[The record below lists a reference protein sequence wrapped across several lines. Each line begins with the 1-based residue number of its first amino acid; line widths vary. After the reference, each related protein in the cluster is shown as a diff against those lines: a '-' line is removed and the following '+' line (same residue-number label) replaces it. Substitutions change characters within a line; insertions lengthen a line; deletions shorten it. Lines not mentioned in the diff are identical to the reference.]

1 MEKLIKPNRL
11 LLEKYCGERQ
21 LNDKTIQNYIYLFYR
36 IQELLKLK
44 KIKPPVLHKNV
55 DAILEVLEEQYL
67 LAKES
72 DFKRLVGLKAVIC
85 EKFLLVFINVIK
97 NKHDNDKITDAI
109 ELYTKRQTNYTA
121 TKSKNQLN
129 DIDMSYDEMVAVMA
143 YPQNSSITDNDY
155 ILLYILI
162 NLGTRN
168 MDLTCVHLQE
178 RPPTENYLYIDDDG
192 VAVYVRNRYKLYT
205 TFGTLTNK
213 IDDKRF
219 IESLNN
225 INETNR
231 SFLFMNKHGK
241 PYKTDTIS
249 AYIKSQTK
257 KIYGVGLTESV
268 IYKISMAHFKNNDA
282 LERQIALAKTRPH
295 TIQSQSIYY
304 E

>member
-121 TKSKNQLN
+121 TKSKNQLQ
-129 DIDMSYDEMVAVMA
+129 DIDMPYGAMVAVMG
-143 YPQNSSITDNDY
+143 YPKNSRISDTDY

-168 MDLTCVHLQE
+168 MDLTAVHLQE
-178 RPPTENYLYIDDDG
+178 RPSTENYLYIDDAG
-192 VAVYVRNRYKLYT
+192 LAVYVRNRYKLFT

-219 IESLNN
+219 IESVNN
-225 INETNR
+225 INDTNR
-231 SFLFMNKHGK
+231 SFLFMNRHGRA
-241 PYKTDTIS
+241 YKSDTIS
-249 AYIKSQTK
+249 AYIKAQTK
-257 KIYGVGLTESV
+257 KIYGIGLTESV

>member
-1 MEKLIKPNRL
+1 
-11 LLEKYCGERQ
+11 
-21 LNDKTIQNYIYLFYR
+21 
-36 IQELLKLK
+36 
-44 KIKPPVLHKNV
+44 
-55 DAILEVLEEQYL
+55 
-67 LAKES
+67 
-72 DFKRLVGLKAVIC
+72 
-85 EKFLLVFINVIK
+85 
-97 NKHDNDKITDAI
+97 
-109 ELYTKRQTNYTA
+109 
-121 TKSKNQLN
+121 
-129 DIDMSYDEMVAVMA
+129 MSYDEMVAVMG
-143 YPQNSSITDNDY
+143 YSQNSSITDNDY

-178 RPPTENYLYIDDDG
+178 RPPTENYLYIADDG
-192 VAVYVRNRYKLYT
+192 VAVYVRNRYKLFT